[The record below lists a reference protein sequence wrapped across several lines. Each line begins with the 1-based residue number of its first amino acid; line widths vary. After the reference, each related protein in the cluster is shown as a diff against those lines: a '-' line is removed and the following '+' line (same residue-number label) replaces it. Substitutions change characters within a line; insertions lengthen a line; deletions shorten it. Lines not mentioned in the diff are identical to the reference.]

1 MWSEGAKHKMSQM
14 AQEKSLVG
22 LVCCQDDNEFVS
34 LRLVDTSTPE
44 DVCLD
49 EVLLD
54 RGMAE
59 MITN

>member
-1 MWSEGAKHKMSQM
+1 MSQM

-22 LVCCQDDNEFVS
+22 LVCCQDDSEFVS